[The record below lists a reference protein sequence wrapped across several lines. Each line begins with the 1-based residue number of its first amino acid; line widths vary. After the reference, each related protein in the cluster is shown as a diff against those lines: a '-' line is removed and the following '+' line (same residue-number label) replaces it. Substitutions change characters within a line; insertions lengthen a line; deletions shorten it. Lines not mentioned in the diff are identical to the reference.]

1 MKPIDTQ
8 SLLALRQHLSI
19 VHHVPGRIRLRA
31 GAALYKHASTLNS
44 DGLKS
49 LLESLNGIHDIRVNP
64 NAASLI
70 IQYDPTH
77 FPPSLW
83 ETLVKGSDHKAAQL
97 IDELLV
103 EHEHHLAGK

>member
-1 MKPIDTQ
+1 M
-8 SLLALRQHLSI
+8 HF
-19 VHHVPGRIRLRA
+19 IRL
-31 GAALYKHASTLNS
+31 LLISNS
-44 DGLKS
+44 NIE

-83 ETLVKGSDHKAAQL
+83 ETLVTGSDHKAAQL
-97 IDELLV
+97 IDALLV
-103 EHEHHLAGK
+103 EHERHLTRR